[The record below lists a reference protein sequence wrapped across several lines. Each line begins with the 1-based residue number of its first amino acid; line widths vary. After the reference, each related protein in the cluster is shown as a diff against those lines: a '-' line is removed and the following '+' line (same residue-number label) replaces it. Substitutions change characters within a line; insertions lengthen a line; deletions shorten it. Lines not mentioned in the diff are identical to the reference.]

1 MIKTLQ
7 NIEEIPTEELN
18 RIFIEATQRARREN
32 RALGLSNISVKD
44 GELVEEKPDGTIVY
58 LGKKALYGNLI
69 KVKKGVYTIGENLS
83 FG

>member
-1 MIKTLQ
+1 MMKTLQ
-7 NIEEIPTEELN
+7 NIEEEIPTEELN
-18 RIFIEATQRARREN
+18 RIFIEATERARREN

-69 KVKKGVYTIGENLS
+69 KVKKGVYTIGEK
-83 FG
+83 